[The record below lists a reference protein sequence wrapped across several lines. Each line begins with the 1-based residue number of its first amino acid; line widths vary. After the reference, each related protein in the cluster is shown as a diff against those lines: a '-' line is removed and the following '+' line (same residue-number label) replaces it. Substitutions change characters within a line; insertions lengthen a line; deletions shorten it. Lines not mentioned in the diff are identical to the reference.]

1 MSKKYLFFCIL
12 SIFGLTYANGLSA
25 HVDNQ
30 TKTRKAVLIIV
41 DGIPAQTME
50 RLQPPTMMSIASQGR
65 YHRAYC
71 GGEIGSYSETP
82 TVSAIG
88 YTNILTGTWMNKHNV
103 TGNDN
108 LSPNYHYPTLFRIA
122 KDQQRRVTTALY
134 SSWTDNRT
142 VLLGEKK
149 DETRNLTIDYVFD
162 GYDNDKTNYPDEQ
175 GDLHIQK
182 IDGRVCQEAA
192 QSIRTD
198 APDLSWI
205 YLWYPD
211 DAFHAHG
218 HGTFTDKAVM
228 TVDEQLAPVWEAI
241 QYRMREKDE
250 EWLVVLVTDHGR
262 GFDGHHHGGQSADE
276 RTVWV
281 ITNQRHLNRQ
291 FFRPTF
297 SHVDINPTICQWMGF
312 QVAEDVAFERDGI
325 SFLGKTDIY
334 DLKVEP
340 YDNTV
345 RLRWQHEGPNTTATV
360 YIATTNDFSKGGHD
374 TWQKV
379 AEVPAKQ
386 KSVSIDLSQYGDAK
400 FFKFAVKTPY
410 VTLNR
415 WLKR

>member
-1 MSKKYLFFCIL
+1 MFFAATVCMAG
-12 SIFGLTYANGLSA
+12 SNGARPEQGRGTS
-25 HVDNQ
+25 
-30 TKTRKAVLIIV
+30 TKTHKAVLIII

-50 RLQPPTMMSIASQGR
+50 RLQPPTMMAIAKQGR

-71 GGEIGSYSETP
+71 GGETGSYSETP

-108 LSPNYHYPTLFRIA
+108 LNPNYHYPTLFRIA
-122 KDQQRRVTTALY
+122 KDQGRPVTTALY
-134 SSWTDNRT
+134 SSWLDNRT

-162 GYDNDKTNYPDEQ
+162 GYDHDKTNYPDEQ

-182 IDGRVCQEAA
+182 IDHRVCQEAA

-241 QYRMREKDE
+241 QYRMKEKDE
-250 EWLVVLVTDHGR
+250 EWLVIVVTDHGR
-262 GFDGHHHGGQSADE
+262 GFDGHHHGDQSADE
-276 RTVWV
+276 RMVWI
-281 ITNQRHLNRQ
+281 ITNQRRTNRQ
-291 FFRPTF
+291 FSRPTL
-297 SHVDINPTICQWMGF
+297 SQVDINPTICQWMGF

-325 SFLGKTDIY
+325 SFIGKTDIY

-360 YIATTNDFSKGGHD
+360 YIATTNDFSTGGHD
-374 TWQKV
+374 QWQKV

-386 KSVSIDLSQYGDAK
+386 KSVSIDLSQYGDSK
-400 FFKFAVKTPY
+400 FYKFAVKTPY
-410 VTLNR
+410 VSLNR

>member
-1 MSKKYLFFCIL
+1 MIRRVLNIIL
-12 SIFGLTYANGLSA
+12 VALLCTNVLAASP
-25 HVDNQ
+25 
-30 TKTRKAVLIIV
+30 KTRKAVLIVV
-41 DGIPAQTME
+41 DGIPAPTME
-50 RLQPPTMMSIASQGR
+50 RLQPPTLMAIARQGH

-122 KDQQRRVTTALY
+122 KDQQRPVTTALY
-134 SSWTDNRT
+134 SSWIDNRT
-142 VLLGEKK
+142 VLLGENK

-162 GYDNDKTNYPDEQ
+162 GYDQDKTNYPDEKD
-175 GDLHIQK
+175 DLHIQK

-192 QSIRTD
+192 RSIRTD

-205 YLWYPD
+205 YLWYTD
-211 DAFHAHG
+211 DAFHAQG
-218 HGTFTDKAVM
+218 HGTVTDKAVM

-250 EWLVVLVTDHGR
+250 EWLVIVVTDHGR
-262 GFDGHHHGGQSADE
+262 TFDGHHHGGQSADE
-276 RTVWV
+276 RTVWM
-281 ITNQRHLNRQ
+281 ITNQRRTNRQ
-291 FFRPTF
+291 FFRPTL

-312 QVAEDVAFERDGI
+312 QVAEEVALERDGI
-325 SFLGKTDIY
+325 SFIGKTDIY

-360 YIATTNDFSKGGHD
+360 YIATTNDFSTGGHD
-374 TWQKV
+374 KWQKV

-386 KSVSIDLSQYGDAK
+386 EVMSIDLTQYGDSK

>member
-1 MSKKYLFFCIL
+1 MIRRVLNIIL
-12 SIFGLTYANGLSA
+12 VALLCTNVLAASP
-25 HVDNQ
+25 
-30 TKTRKAVLIIV
+30 KTRKAVLIVV
-41 DGIPAQTME
+41 DGIPAPTME
-50 RLQPPTMMSIASQGR
+50 RLQPPTLMAIARQGH

-122 KDQQRRVTTALY
+122 KDQQRPVTTALY
-134 SSWTDNRT
+134 SSWIDNRT
-142 VLLGEKK
+142 VLLGENK

-162 GYDNDKTNYPDEQ
+162 GYDQDKTNYPDEKD
-175 GDLHIQK
+175 DLHIQK

-192 QSIRTD
+192 RSIRTD

-205 YLWYPD
+205 YLWYTD
-211 DAFHAHG
+211 DAFHAQG
-218 HGTFTDKAVM
+218 HGTVTDKAVM

-250 EWLVVLVTDHGR
+250 EWLVIVVTDHGR
-262 GFDGHHHGGQSADE
+262 TFDGHHHGGQSADE
-276 RTVWV
+276 RTVWM
-281 ITNQRHLNRQ
+281 ITNQRRTNRQ
-291 FFRPTF
+291 FFRPTL

-312 QVAEDVAFERDGI
+312 QVAEEVALERDGI
-325 SFLGKTDIY
+325 SFIGKTDIY
-334 DLKVEP
+334 DLKAEP

-360 YIATTNDFSKGGHD
+360 YIATTNDFSTGGHD
-374 TWQKV
+374 KWQKV

-386 KSVSIDLSQYGDAK
+386 EGMSIDLTQYGDSK

>member
-1 MSKKYLFFCIL
+1 MIRRVLNIIL
-12 SIFGLTYANGLSA
+12 VALLCTNVLAASP
-25 HVDNQ
+25 
-30 TKTRKAVLIIV
+30 KTRKAVLIVV
-41 DGIPAQTME
+41 DGIPAPTME
-50 RLQPPTMMSIASQGR
+50 RLQPPTLMAIARQGH

-122 KDQQRRVTTALY
+122 KDQQRPVTTALY
-134 SSWTDNRT
+134 SSWIDNRT
-142 VLLGEKK
+142 VLLGENK

-162 GYDNDKTNYPDEQ
+162 GYDQDKTNYPDEKD
-175 GDLHIQK
+175 DLHIQK
-182 IDGRVCQEAA
+182 IDDRVCQEAA
-192 QSIRTD
+192 RSIRTD

-205 YLWYPD
+205 YLWYTD
-211 DAFHAHG
+211 DAFHAQG
-218 HGTFTDKAVM
+218 HGTVTDKAVM

-250 EWLVVLVTDHGR
+250 EWLVIVVTDHGR
-262 GFDGHHHGGQSADE
+262 TFDGHHHGGQSADE
-276 RTVWV
+276 RTVWM
-281 ITNQRHLNRQ
+281 ITNQRRTNRQ
-291 FFRPTF
+291 FFRPTL

-312 QVAEDVAFERDGI
+312 QVAEEVALERDGI
-325 SFLGKTDIY
+325 SFIGKTDIY

-360 YIATTNDFSKGGHD
+360 YIATTNDFSTGGHD
-374 TWQKV
+374 KWQKV

-386 KSVSIDLSQYGDAK
+386 EGMSIDLTQYGDSK